1 MSEYFPK
8 PKSFGRKVEDEL
20 NLSNYLT
27 KADLKY
33 ATGFDA
39 SKFSKKV
46 DLASSKFEVDKLD
59 IKKSEK
65 VTTGLSS
72 LKSKGDKLD
81 VDKFVLAPVDLSILS
96 DVVKNDVAKK
106 DVYNAKIK
114 NIESEIP
121 DFTNIATNTT
131 LNSKIH

>member
-1 MSEYFPK
+1 M
-8 PKSFGRKVEDEL
+8 EDEL

-72 LKSKGDKLD
+72 LKSKVDKLD

-114 NIESEIP
+114 NIESKIP

>member
-1 MSEYFPK
+1 MSEYFPI

-72 LKSKGDKLD
+72 LKSKVDKLD

>member
-65 VTTGLSS
+65 VLA
-72 LKSKGDKLD
+72 L
-81 VDKFVLAPVDLSILS
+81 VLAPVDLSILS